1 MKVSIVLW
9 SSVHL
14 HLPNDMRIKVSL
26 FLFCQ
31 LAGPL
36 HWNFSSLLVV
46 EASLRPF
53 CCFKVW
59 LTTVTFFMTF
69 GPSESLIVFPI
80 TVLQPIILQLIMFGP
95 FKNSILCPFI
105 LLDAWL
111 WLINFNWKGKP
122 FFLISQGSSPGFDQA
137 ATVLHCTSSY
147 GWISSISLKNLV
159 LSSL

>member
-59 LTTVTFFMTF
+59 LPTVTFFMTF
-69 GPSESLIVFPI
+69 GPSESSIVFSNHSI
-80 TVLQPIILQLIMFGP
+80 TTNNTSTHILWP
-95 FKNSILCPFI
+95 FLKMYSVPFHI
-105 LLDAWL
+105 AQCLAAVDKLYLERQSFLLDLARVQSWL
-111 WLINFNWKGKP
+111 RPGCHSATLHLLIWLNIIYF
-122 FFLISQGSSPGFDQA
+122 SQKSGA
-137 ATVLHCTSSY
+137 
-147 GWISSISLKNLV
+147 
-159 LSSL
+159 